1 MSAPQTGARMGG
13 TGNLRQ
19 LCVNGVN
26 PAFGLSLAQCQCEAV
41 APKLKNGVSTKT
53 VDNLK

>member
-1 MSAPQTGARMGG
+1 MSAPKQAREREC

-26 PAFGLSLAQCQCEAV
+26 PAFGLILAQRQHEAV
-41 APKLKNGVSTKT
+41 APKLKMGVSTKS